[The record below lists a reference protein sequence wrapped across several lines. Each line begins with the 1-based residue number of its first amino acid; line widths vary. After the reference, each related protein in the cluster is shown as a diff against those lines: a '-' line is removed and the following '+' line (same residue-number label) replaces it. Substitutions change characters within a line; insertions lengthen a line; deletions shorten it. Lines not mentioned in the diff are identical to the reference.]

1 MKKQKGFSLIELLIV
16 VGIIGAL
23 TAIAVPTYQK
33 FQEKSEVVAA
43 IGTMK
48 NLQSVIDS
56 DILDGK
62 GFVTQALL
70 LSEYGISDDQVTVTA
85 GDAKNDGSLKVT
97 KNNIFIANYAR
108 AETGKWTCTYNAANF
123 DEDAG
128 NCTVDTDLTIPA
140 SS

>member
-23 TAIAVPTYQK
+23 TAIAVPTYQT

-43 IGTMK
+43 IGTLK

-62 GFVTQALL
+62 GFVSDADLGTK
-70 LSEYGISDDQVTVTA
+70 YGIGDQVLSTPDTTNKNAGKIVT
-85 GDAKNDGSLKVT
+85 S
-97 KNNIFIANYAR
+97 KNNIFIAEYAR
-108 AETGKWTCTYNAANF
+108 ATTGKWTCTYKAANF
-123 DEDAG
+123 AEEVS
-128 NCTVDTDLTIPA
+128 NCTVSTSLTVP
-140 SS
+140 SV

>member
-70 LSEYGISDDQVTVTA
+70 SSEYGITADQVTVTA
-85 GDAKNDGSLKVT
+85 GAAKNDGSLKVT
-97 KNNIFIANYAR
+97 KENIFITNYAR
-108 AETGKWTCTYNAANF
+108 AATGKWTCTYNAANF
-123 DEDAG
+123 DEKVG
-128 NCTVDTDLTIPA
+128 NCAVDTDLTIPP